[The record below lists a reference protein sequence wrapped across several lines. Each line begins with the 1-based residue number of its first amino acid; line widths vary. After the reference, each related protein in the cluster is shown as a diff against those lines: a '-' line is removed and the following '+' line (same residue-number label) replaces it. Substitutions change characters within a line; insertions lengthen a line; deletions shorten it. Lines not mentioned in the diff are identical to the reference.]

1 MTVFIDTSALY
12 ALLDRDDRNHAAAA
26 AVFPGLL
33 EETALCTTSY
43 VTVEAAALAQRRL
56 GNQAVRALL
65 TELLAPVEHTYVDEE
80 LHRGGTTALLAASGR
95 RVSLVDWIS
104 FEFMHRSGVG
114 RAFAFD
120 RDFDD
125 QGFQT
130 VP

>member
-56 GNQAVRALL
+56 GNQAVRSLL

-95 RVSLVDWIS
+95 RVSLVDWMLSESFWLPERLIS
-104 FEFMHRSGVG
+104 GG
-114 RAFAFD
+114 GPG
-120 RDFDD
+120 
-125 QGFQT
+125 QGG
-130 VP
+130 